1 MEKNLVIIFYI
12 ISLILLSKCD
22 EKIEQASEDDS
33 SSFDDYDPNKYFKE
47 SLKEYLIEHKLF
59 DSDKVIKPDEMKIIF
74 LGVITEGEPDD
85 SPDYMGGLYGN
96 LADYFVEKY
105 YKDKK
110 EIKGKDLYDLFDM
123 NEISKKFEELM
134 ADNPLFNGSEEEND
148 FDSMDQVGDPSSDI

>member
-1 MEKNLVIIFYI
+1 MEKRLILIFYI
-12 ISLILLSKCD
+12 ISLILLTKCD
-22 EKIEQASEDDS
+22 DQTSEDES

-47 SLKEYLIEHKLF
+47 SVKEYLIEHKLY
-59 DSDKVIKPDEMKIIF
+59 DSDKVIKPEEMKIIF
-74 LGVITEGEPDD
+74 LGVITEGEPDG
-85 SPDYMGGLYGN
+85 SPDYMGGLFGS

-148 FDSMDQVGDPSSDI
+148 FDSRDAVGDPNSDI

>member
-59 DSDKVIKPDEMKIIF
+59 DSDKVIKPDEMKILF

-110 EIKGKDLYDLFDM
+110 EIKGKDLYGLFDM
-123 NEISKKFEELM
+123 NEISKKFEDLI
-134 ADNPLFNGSEEEND
+134 ADNPLFNGHEEEND
-148 FDSMDQVGDPSSDI
+148 YDSRDVVGDPSSDI

>member
-1 MEKNLVIIFYI
+1 MKKRLMLIFYI
-12 ISLILLSKCD
+12 ISLILLAKCD
-22 EKIEQASEDDS
+22 EKVDQVSEDDNS
-33 SSFDDYDPNKYFKE
+33 SYDDYDPNKYFKE
-47 SLKEYLIEHKLF
+47 SVKEYLIEHKLY

-74 LGVITEGEPDD
+74 LGVITDGEPDG

-123 NEISKKFEELM
+123 NEISKKFEELI

-148 FDSMDQVGDPSSDI
+148 FDSRDAVGDPSSDI